1 MAAEPPLAAGSYKYI
16 TVDQSVNDA
25 LTEFG
30 RNIGVPVQ
38 VSKLVKGRLSA
49 GMPIARTLCSGFQK
63 RSPAANDE
71 FWTAD

>member
-1 MAAEPPLAAGSYKYI
+1 
-16 TVDQSVNDA
+16 VNDA
-25 LTEFG
+25 LAEVG
-30 RNIGVPVQ
+30 RNIGVPML

-63 RSPAANDE
+63 RSPTANDE